1 MYLSTTTCLAFNNRL
16 RVARIKH
23 QVPTQSGQEDRIQSR
38 DMDAWDVN
46 KEEKSVTNKDPN
58 VRGVLIRTFHVN
70 TLARQSPEI

>member
-46 KEEKSVTNKDPN
+46 KEEK
-58 VRGVLIRTFHVN
+58 R
-70 TLARQSPEI
+70 